1 MGMGQTSAQRIVK
14 FNDFKNDGRGKY
26 REDTMIC
33 KNVCSVNLIVFPD
46 NIDKEGC
53 GVKKTV
59 NCDVKTIQGPVLV
72 ARNGLLP
79 PGFIDP
85 NSPKCSNP
93 TFESTMKYSIFD
105 PMGNETWLDCEQLD
119 ENQTKVTI
127 VDHLK
132 GSTKSIHCPLFTSS
146 SEPRP
151 VIIRMEEK
159 CKIQCTIFPCLKDQ
173 YEIIDRIFHPANI
186 NAEDLESI
194 RIANGDNN
202 SELDSNSDLIV
213 IGVIIGVVIGIIAFV
228 AILSYCLKSVYK
240 RHKAEKELAFH
251 PTFYA
256 ENPNRKISESVI
268 SEHTERTDLTKK
280 EDYINM
286 FNIDSL
292 IINDD
297 SLEYGFDEFSNM
309 NDDSEE
315 GKYIIF
321 FFSRHF
327 DFTIFLLNMFDS

>member
-46 NIDKEGC
+46 NIDKKGC
-53 GVKKTV
+53 AIKNTV
-59 NCDVKTIQGPVLV
+59 NCNVKTIQGPLLV

-159 CKIQCTIFPCLKDQ
+159 CKIQCTNFPCLKDQ
-173 YEIIDRIFHPANI
+173 YEIIDRNFHPANI

-213 IGVIIGVVIGIIAFV
+213 IGGIIGVVIGIIAFV

-268 SEHTERTDLTKK
+268 SEQTERTDLTKK

-286 FNIDSL
+286 FNIDTL

-321 FFSRHF
+321 NILNF
-327 DFTIFLLNMFDS
+327 DLTIFFPIILLN